1 MTSHDASSSA
11 IGYLYQVRWALLELL
26 RGARERPDMALTLE
40 KFDDVA
46 WEDSGGDP
54 QELLQLKHHK
64 HSNGSLTDKSADMW
78 RTLKVWMDDPQ
89 FRDISGPDL
98 SIVTT
103 ATAPPGTAASYLRRE
118 ARDVASAVGLLDK
131 AAASS
136 KEKHKTA
143 AARAQWLKLSDAD
156 RIGIVQRMYVLDGHL
171 PIEELDGALEDALW
185 FAAPQGRTADFL
197 AVLDSWWMGVA
208 IDLLRKARRSIRA
221 DELKAK
227 LDDIRDGFHPDN
239 LITTVPRV
247 DGTDVMKQYRERR
260 FVSQLLW
267 IGATP
272 VALKRAV
279 ADFHRAVT
287 QTTHWVDRNL
297 LEMSEFDTFKDALT
311 DEWELA
317 FDDMLQDLPDDASD
331 EEKKQAGTVLYRRLR
346 DSTAVQVR
354 PRYTEEFY
362 ARGIRHEL
370 ADGCTKGWHPDFEEL
385 VETLTVGTA

>member
-1 MTSHDASSSA
+1 MVSHDASSSA

-54 QELLQLKHHK
+54 QALLQLKHHK
-64 HSNGSLTDKSADMW
+64 HSNGSLTDKSADVW

-89 FRDISGPDL
+89 LRDVSGPDL

-103 ATAPPGTAASYLRRE
+103 AIAPVGTAASYLRRDG
-118 ARDVASAVGLLDK
+118 RNVAKAVELLDE
-131 AAASS
+131 AAKSS
-136 KEKHKTA
+136 KEKHHTS
-143 AARAQWLKLSDAD
+143 AARAQWLRLSDAD
-156 RIGIVQRMYVLDGHL
+156 RIGIVQRIYVLDGHL
-171 PIEELDGALEDALW
+171 PIEQLDAALEDALW

-239 LITTVPRV
+239 LVTTVPRV
-247 DGTDVMKQYRERR
+247 DGTDVMDQYGERA
-260 FVSQLLW
+260 FVTQLYW
-267 IGATP
+267 IDATP

-297 LEMSEFDTFKDALT
+297 LEMSEFDEFKDALM

-317 FDDMLQDLPDDASD
+317 FDDMMQDLPEEASEGD
-331 EEKKQAGTVLYRRLR
+331 KKKAGAALYRRLR

-370 ADGCTKGWHPDFEEL
+370 ADGCRKGWHPDFEEL
-385 VETLTVGTA
+385 VQALTIGND